1 MEPLR
6 RKVALIALMLGD
18 VLVMVIAFVIG
29 AAIVSYEA
37 SSFSFSAFVSMRIK
51 VQNFIVFL
59 GLLGIW
65 HIIFSSYGLY
75 HSRRI
80 SSRGSETSDILQAT
94 AIGVLISAIVSV
106 FLGISMATPLFLV
119 VFWLAA
125 SLLTITWR
133 LALRYLLGWLRIK
146 GRNLRFMVIVGTNQ
160 RGLSFAREIEEKP
173 EYGYRIIGFVDDEWT
188 RGEKL
193 QEQDYPLL
201 ANLKDFP
208 AFLRDHVV
216 DEVVICL
223 PIKSLYDHMR
233 IIVEVCEE
241 QGIIVKVLS
250 GIFDLKSGRLTVEQF
265 GNQAFTVM
273 YTGAMNGSAMLV
285 KRLLDFSLSLALLI
299 FLAPV
304 LLAIAILIKVSSP
317 GPVFFVQE
325 RVGINKRRFRMY
337 KFRTMI
343 PAAEEKLAELED
355 LNEMSGPVF
364 KIKDDPRITRVG
376 KLLRSWS
383 LDELPQLINVLKGD
397 MGLVGPRPLPVRDY
411 NGFDQDWQRRR
422 FSVRPGLTCLW
433 QISGR
438 CNLPFER
445 WMELDLEYIDRWSL
459 WLDLKIL
466 VKSIPAVIKGTGAG

>member
-1 MEPLR
+1 
-6 RKVALIALMLGD
+6 
-18 VLVMVIAFVIG
+18 
-29 AAIVSYEA
+29 
-37 SSFSFSAFVSMRIK
+37 
-51 VQNFIVFL
+51 
-59 GLLGIW
+59 
-65 HIIFSSYGLY
+65 
-75 HSRRI
+75 
-80 SSRGSETSDILQAT
+80 
-94 AIGVLISAIVSV
+94 
-106 FLGISMATPLFLV
+106 
-119 VFWLAA
+119 
-125 SLLTITWR
+125 
-133 LALRYLLGWLRIK
+133 
-146 GRNLRFMVIVGTNQ
+146 MVIVGTNQ

-173 EYGYRIIGFVDDEWT
+173 GYGYRIIGFVDDEWS

-193 QEQDYPLL
+193 QELDYPLL
-201 ANLKDFP
+201 ANLQDFP
-208 AFLRDHVV
+208 AVLRDHVV

-233 IIVEVCEE
+233 KIVELCEE
-241 QGIIVKVLS
+241 QGIIVRVLS
-250 GIFDLKSGRLTVEQF
+250 GIFDLKSGRLTIEQF
-265 GNQAFTVM
+265 GDQTFTVM
-273 YTGAMNGSAMLV
+273 YAGAMNGSAMLV
-285 KRLLDFSLSLALLI
+285 KRLLDFSLSLVLLI

-304 LLAIAILIKVSSP
+304 LLAIAILVKVSSP

-325 RVGINKRRFRMY
+325 RVGINKRRFRMI

-343 PAAEEKLAELED
+343 AAAEEKLAELDD
-355 LNEMSGPVF
+355 LNEMIGPVF
-364 KIKDDPRITRVG
+364 KIKDDPRITWVG
-376 KLLRSWS
+376 KFLRSWS

-466 VKSIPAVIKGTGAG
+466 IMTIPAVFKGTGAV